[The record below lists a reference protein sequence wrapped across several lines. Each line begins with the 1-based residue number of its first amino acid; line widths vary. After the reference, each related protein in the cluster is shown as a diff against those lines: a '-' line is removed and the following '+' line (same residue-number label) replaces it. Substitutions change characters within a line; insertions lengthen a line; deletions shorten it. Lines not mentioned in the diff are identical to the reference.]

1 MVVIPTSNE
10 STREVRNM
18 KNNEVA
24 TEIEKI
30 KKEIP
35 TFEEFKK
42 NGKNWIRFILPE
54 MKIPDCVKGKYLNVV
69 YDENNNPH
77 PAIIIYL
84 GIDEKERKE
93 RQKQRQQQ
101 RDEHQKKR
109 QKVITEIKKKEAKL
123 RELKRNDKFDE
134 AKVIKSDID
143 VLKAELKS
151 LSKRRQ

>member
-1 MVVIPTSNE
+1 
-10 STREVRNM
+10 M